1 MFLEVLASLGLVL
14 SVIESVCLFEYHTIA
29 KVLKLVYIVT
39 GTGTYYNILIQ
50 IVKDRDGKLHKVTNI
65 KLLQHRF

>member
-39 GTGTYYNILIQ
+39 GTYYNILIQ

>member
-14 SVIESVCLFEYHTIA
+14 SVIESVCLFEYHTISI
-29 KVLKLVYIVT
+29 VLKLVYIV
-39 GTGTYYNILIQ
+39 TGTYYNILIQ